1 MPRWPRVGRQPMAA
15 EPPSRPF
22 RLGRIPWINAFP
34 ITGAIDRGM
43 VTVDAEIVSGT
54 ASELNDLLAAGE
66 LDTSLVSAVEYARNA
81 SAYHL
86 LPDLA
91 ISCDGP
97 VQSVKLF
104 SRRPIPE
111 LGGSTVLLTASSRT
125 SVLLLELLCRHRW
138 QVAPRFATVRA
149 EAADLRGLEGL
160 PHDAVLVIGDAAL
173 VLSASGRYPVE
184 ADLGAEWKHWTG
196 LPFVFAVWA
205 ARRAADSER
214 VRRTHEALL
223 RSRAWGMAH
232 LDDLAEAG
240 SQATGIPARVCRAYF
255 DGLDYGLSYRH
266 LAGLT
271 DFFRR
276 LAHDGLVP
284 DGSLSFITA
293 A

>member
-1 MPRWPRVGRQPMAA
+1 MRPETGL
-15 EPPSRPF
+15 RPF

-34 ITGAIDRGM
+34 ITGAIDRGLIP
-43 VTVDAEIVSGT
+43 VDAEIVSGT
-54 ASELNDLLAAGE
+54 ASELNDLMAAGE
-66 LDTSLVSAVEYARNA
+66 LDVSLVSAVEYARNA
-81 SAYHL
+81 SKYHL

-97 VQSVKLF
+97 VRSVKLF
-104 SRRPIPE
+104 CRVPVEQLDR
-111 LGGSTVLLTASSRT
+111 GTVLLTASSRT

-138 QVAPRFATVRA
+138 RVAPRFATVRA
-149 EAADLRGLEGL
+149 EAVDLAELRGL
-160 PHDAVLVIGDAAL
+160 PHEAVLVIGDAAL
-173 VLSASGRYPVE
+173 VLSATGAYPVE
-184 ADLGAEWKHWTG
+184 VDLGTEWKDWTG

-205 ARRAADSER
+205 ARREADQAR
-214 VRRTHEALL
+214 VGEVHRALL
-223 RSRAWGMAH
+223 QSRSWGLAH
-232 LDDLAEAG
+232 LDLLAEAAG
-240 SQATGIPARVCRAYF
+240 GATGIAPAACRAYF

>member
-1 MPRWPRVGRQPMAA
+1 M
-15 EPPSRPF
+15 
-22 RLGRIPWINAFP
+22 RLGRIPWINCYP
-34 ITGAIDRGM
+34 VYGAIDRGLVPM
-43 VTVDAEIVSGT
+43 PAAVVTGT

-66 LDTSLVSAVEYARNA
+66 LDVSVVSAVEYARDA
-81 SAYHL
+81 ARYHL
-86 LPDLA
+86 LPELS

-104 SRRPIPE
+104 AKRPPE
-111 LGGSTVLLTASSRT
+111 ALHDATVLLTASSRT

-149 EAADLRGLEGL
+149 EAVDLDALAGF

-173 VLSASGRYPVE
+173 ALDARRVYPFSV
-184 ADLGAEWKHWTG
+184 DLGTAWKDWTG

-205 ARRAADSER
+205 ARRTSDQGR
-214 VRRTHEALL
+214 VREIHARLL
-223 RSRAWGMAH
+223 ESRAWGLEH
-232 LDDLAEAG
+232 LDHLADQAWA
-240 SQATGIPARVCRAYF
+240 ATGIARDVCRAYF
-255 DGLDYGLSYRH
+255 GDLDYGFSYRH

-276 LAHDGLVP
+276 LAQDGLVP
-284 DGSLSFITA
+284 DGSLSFISA

>member
-1 MPRWPRVGRQPMAA
+1 M
-15 EPPSRPF
+15 
-22 RLGRIPWINAFP
+22 RLGRIPWINCYPVYA
-34 ITGAIDRGM
+34 GLDRGI
-43 VTVDAEIVSGT
+43 VTAPATMVSGT
-54 ASELNDLLAAGE
+54 ASELNDLLAGGE
-66 LDTSLVSAVEYARNA
+66 LDVSVVSAVEYARNA
-81 SAYHL
+81 AAYHL

-97 VQSVKLF
+97 VQSVALF
-104 SRRPIPE
+104 SKRPPDE
-111 LGGSTVLLTASSRT
+111 LDGRTVLRTASSRT

-138 QVAPRFATVRA
+138 RVAPRFATARA
-149 EAADLRGLEGL
+149 EASDLPALAGL

-173 VLSASGRYPVE
+173 MLSARAEYPHML
-184 ADLGAEWKHWTG
+184 DLGAEWKAWTG

-205 ARRAADSER
+205 ARRQSDPEA
-214 VRRTHEALL
+214 VREVHAALL
-223 RSRAWGMAH
+223 ASRRWGLAH
-232 LDDLAEAG
+232 LDELAG
-240 SQATGIPARVCRAYF
+240 QASTASALPVESCRSYL
-255 DGLDYGLSYRH
+255 DGLDYALSYRH